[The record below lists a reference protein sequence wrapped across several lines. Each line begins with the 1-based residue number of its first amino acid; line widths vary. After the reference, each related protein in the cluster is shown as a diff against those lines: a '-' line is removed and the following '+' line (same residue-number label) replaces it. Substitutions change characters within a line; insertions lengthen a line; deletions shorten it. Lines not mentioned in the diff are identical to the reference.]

1 MLYKLNSFFQDKSE
15 SINETGKDKVDSP
28 PAPVENLE
36 EKKAAAANFIGQ
48 KLNAS
53 SEFQKFKHQ
62 GLDVSKDVEIEQ
74 VVNTAEAGLTEALK
88 EASPAQSQQSNLDED
103 TTEDITMLD
112 YSKQSSFVTDFDSMT
127 PDVVQVFDPEE
138 DHHDLIGR
146 STALEKPHVCGKFCN
161 PSLTKYVDTIS
172 LMIFLIFSMTDTFP
186 VSFVFKTFLTNSK
199 RFHFELKYFLRLKM
213 EDFDLISDQHIIIQ
227 EDKSI
232 LTTEMSV
239 PKQKDSSPESGADKE
254 ASKS

>member
-1 MLYKLNSFFQDKSE
+1 MADSAGKKSAVIATLGLIAAGAGVAAYYLFILKPKKVTPLLNQSQIKVMLYKLNQFFQDKSE
-15 SINETGKDKVDSP
+15 SVNESGKDKVDSP
-28 PAPVENLE
+28 PALVENLE

-74 VVNTAEAGLTEALK
+74 VVNSTAEAGLTEALK

-172 LMIFLIFSMTDTFP
+172 LMIFLYCLFSNF
-186 VSFVFKTFLTNSK
+186 
-199 RFHFELKYFLRLKM
+199 FH
-213 EDFDLISDQHIIIQ
+213 D
-227 EDKSI
+227 
-232 LTTEMSV
+232 
-239 PKQKDSSPESGADKE
+239 
-254 ASKS
+254 